1 MYMDRLSVERWIT
14 EHFAGHSGNVV
25 TAEMAAEHPQVAGLV
40 MYDAPL
46 MGVAAADDPLFE
58 RYKSWDVIAPFHM
71 TPCEWLPG
79 AKSVISLFFP
89 LSQRVRAS
97 NRGAIDETSY
107 EWLYARIEG
116 QAFIAAFCAEL
127 AQWLKSCGARVC
139 VPAADPR
146 FGVARGGEGP
156 LASYPGAPKD
166 LFASNWSERHAAF
179 AAGLGTFSLTR
190 GLITKRGMAGR
201 FGSVIVDLPLE
212 VSPRPYREPYEY
224 CIRCGACARRCPA
237 GAISLERGKE
247 QAPCKAY
254 LGRQKQLYA
263 PRYGCGK
270 CQTAVPC
277 EAGIPIAPR
286 A

>member
-156 LASYPGAPKD
+156 LASYPGAPK
-166 LFASNWSERHAAF
+166 ARRRGT
-179 AAGLGTFSLTR
+179 AGELSGC
-190 GLITKRGMAGR
+190 AE
-201 FGSVIVDLPLE
+201 GSVCQQLVGASRG
-212 VSPRPYREPYEY
+212 V
-224 CIRCGACARRCPA
+224 CGGAGHVQPDARADHKARHG
-237 GAISLERGKE
+237 GAV
-247 QAPCKAY
+247 
-254 LGRQKQLYA
+254 RQRDRRSA
-263 PRYGCGK
+263 
-270 CQTAVPC
+270 A
-277 EAGIPIAPR
+277 
-286 A
+286 

>member
-1 MYMDRLSVERWIT
+1 M
-14 EHFAGHSGNVV
+14 
-25 TAEMAAEHPQVAGLV
+25 
-40 MYDAPL
+40 
-46 MGVAAADDPLFE
+46 
-58 RYKSWDVIAPFHM
+58 
-71 TPCEWLPG
+71 
-79 AKSVISLFFP
+79 
-89 LSQRVRAS
+89 
-97 NRGAIDETSY
+97 
-107 EWLYARIEG
+107 
-116 QAFIAAFCAEL
+116 
-127 AQWLKSCGARVC
+127 
-139 VPAADPR
+139 PAADSR

>member
-1 MYMDRLSVERWIT
+1 MDRLSVERWIT
-14 EHFAGHSGNVV
+14 DHFAGHPGNVV

-79 AKSVISLFFP
+79 ARSVISMFFP
-89 LSQRVRAS
+89 LSERVRAS
-97 NRGAIDETSY
+97 NRGDKNEISA
-107 EWLYARIEG
+107 EWLYSRFEG
-116 QAFIAAFCAEL
+116 QIFIEQFCAEL
-127 AQWLKSCGARVC
+127 AAWLNEQGVRAC
-139 VPAADPR
+139 VPATDPR
-146 FGVARGGEGP
+146 FAVARGGDGP
-156 LASYPGAPKD
+156 LASWPGATKD
-166 LFASNWSERHAAF
+166 TFASNWSERHAAY

-201 FGSVIVDLPLE
+201 FASVIVDTELE
-212 VSPRPYREPYEY
+212 PTPRPYSDPFEY

-237 GAISLERGKE
+237 GAITLEHGKA
-247 QAPCKAY
+247 QAPCKAFQN
-254 LGRQKQLYA
+254 LQRQLHA

-277 EAGIPIAPR
+277 EAGIPRR

>member
-1 MYMDRLSVERWIT
+1 MDRLSIERWV
-14 EHFAGHSGNVV
+14 AGHYAGHPKNVV
-25 TAEMAAEHPQVAGLV
+25 SREMAGEHPQVTGLV

-46 MGVAAADDPLFE
+46 LGVAAADDPLFE

-71 TPCEWLPG
+71 APQEWLPG
-79 AKSVISLFFP
+79 AKSVISLFSP
-89 LSQRVRAS
+89 LSQPVRQS
-97 NRGAIDETSY
+97 NRTAPGETSIQ
-107 EWLYARIEG
+107 WLFARVEG
-116 QAFIAAFCAEL
+116 QEFISSFCAEL
-127 AQWLKSCGARVC
+127 AEWLKSQGAHVC

-146 FGVARGGEGP
+146 FGVASGGEGP
-156 LASYPGAPKD
+156 LASYPGTPKD

-190 GLITKRGMAGR
+190 GLITERGMAGR

-212 VSPRPYREPYEY
+212 PTPRAYSDPFAY

-237 GAISLERGKE
+237 HAISLERGKE
-247 QAPCKAY
+247 HAPCKAY
-254 LGRQKQLYA
+254 LNYQKKVYA

-277 EAGIPIAPR
+277 EAGIPVRAP